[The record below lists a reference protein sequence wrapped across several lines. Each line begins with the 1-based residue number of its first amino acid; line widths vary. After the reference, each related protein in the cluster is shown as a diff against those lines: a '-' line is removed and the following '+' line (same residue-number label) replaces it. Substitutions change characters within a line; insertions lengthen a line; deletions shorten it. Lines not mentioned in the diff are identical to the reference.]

1 MTKYLV
7 ESPHT
12 SEGCLKALDEM
23 LAMGPDVLAQY
34 DFGCMVDVHTGWVIL
49 DAENEAEALKIV
61 PESLRS
67 EARAIAL
74 NKFTPEEI
82 AAYHKEH
89 PDE

>member
-12 SEGCLKALDEM
+12 AEECLKALDEL
-23 LAMGPDVLAQY
+23 LAMGADVLEQY

-49 DAENEAEALKIV
+49 EAENESEALKIV

-67 EARAIAL
+67 KARAIAL
-74 NKFTPEEI
+74 NKFTPEQIQEH
-82 AAYHKEH
+82 HKE
-89 PDE
+89 

>member
-23 LAMGPDVLAQY
+23 LAMGADVLEQY
-34 DFGCMVDVHTGWVIL
+34 DFGCMVDVHKGWVIL
-49 DAENEAEALKIV
+49 EAENESEALKIV

-67 EARAIAL
+67 KARAVAL
-74 NKFTPEEI
+74 NKFTPEQI
-82 AAYHKEH
+82 KEAH
-89 PDE
+89 DE